1 MAEDN
6 RRSTEAWLFALEAVV
21 VAQPKRSRWRTYRGP
36 ALTVSTVEGTLLAH
50 VTHTD
55 DTHLLL
61 TKASGE
67 CLVRIEQFRPAK
79 FRFTDDTGR
88 VVGTAGAGRFIK
100 TWQLSLQT
108 EQGRRLLLTRRG
120 HLSTEWQLT
129 ETDPHRNPAAEIL
142 GRVTV
147 STHDAWIGLQQYVV
161 ETAPGLDASERRTVI
176 ASVVCLHLLRRPPG
190 SSSAPV

>member
-1 MAEDN
+1 M
-6 RRSTEAWLFALEAVV
+6 
-21 VAQPKRSRWRTYRGP
+21 AQPKRSRWRRYTGP

-55 DTHLLL
+55 DTHSVL

-67 CLVRIEQFRPAK
+67 CLVRIEQFEPAT

-88 VVGTAGAGRFIK
+88 AAGTASAGTFIR
-100 TWQLSLQT
+100 T
-108 EQGRRLLLTRRG
+108 
-120 HLSTEWQLT
+120 WQLT
-129 ETDPHRNPAAEIL
+129 ETDPHRSPVPEVL

-147 STHDAWIGLQQYVV
+147 STHDGWIGLQQYLV
-161 ETAPGLDASERRTVI
+161 ETSAGLDAAERRTVI

-190 SSSAPV
+190 GSNAPA